1 MFDLAVLP
9 HLLVAGTS
17 GSAVGVHLVISTQRP
32 AKFVI
37 TDGII
42 ANFQGCAAFRMQ
54 RKADSSRVIDS
65 PKAFSLSR
73 LGEMLFY
80 RYPDLVQEQCSMVE
94 DEEIER
100 LIGAV

>member
-32 AKFVI
+32 TKFVI
-37 TDGII
+37 TG
-42 ANFQGCAAFRMQ
+42 NFQCRAAFRMQ

-65 PKAFSLSR
+65 PKAFSLSGP
-73 LGEMLFY
+73 GEMLFY
-80 RYPDLVQEQCSMVE
+80 RYPDLQPVQCAMIE
-94 DEEIER
+94 DYDIER
-100 LIGAV
+100 LVSAV